1 VAVEHVAVLPLVVA
15 VEHVAVLP
23 LVVAVV
29 QVAVLQFLTAVE
41 LHLESID
48 ESCSVKQIVDESHQN
63 EHTDKAH
70 HPYISSIFSIYIG
83 SPSTLCMYVQK
94 YTFHLQIYIST
105 SS

>member
-1 VAVEHVAVLPLVVA
+1 MVLPLVAVVEQAVAVEHV
-15 VEHVAVLP
+15 VEVFEL
-23 LVVAVV
+23 
-29 QVAVLQFLTAVE
+29 LQFLTEVE

-48 ESCSVKQIVDESHQN
+48 ESCSVKQIDDESRRN